1 MITRG
6 VLDKFSLKTG
16 NIGVIIEDDSG
27 NRCSVEFT
35 TGDKTPWVEN
45 LYGYIHKALKAK
57 DSCHTKLMKSGNCI
71 DSHIQSFKKP
81 T

>member
-27 NRCSVEFT
+27 NLSTV
-35 TGDKTPWVEN
+35 GDWE
-45 LYGYIHKALKAK
+45 
-57 DSCHTKLMKSGNCI
+57 
-71 DSHIQSFKKP
+71 SHIIANVGLPLDGTPFVINPGGEVIARYRKQYP
-81 T
+81 